1 MKDSYLS
8 CFHEVDL
15 TEEKWF
21 WNHRREVCVAYAIG
35 YSQLVRGMCDIQL
48 DAWKQWFSFILCV
61 LQTSFSTGRTAA
73 LSTSRGV
80 QRVRPW
86 SEEGVLVLL
95 YTPPP
100 SSSFPSLLLHGTAAA
115 AALHTEKRAQP
126 ERCCFWDSSRPC
138 SMSKMEEREKFRKS
152 IFQPH
157 AASFLQLSLNLCL
170 FYVTFVLAACL
181 I

>member
-95 YTPPP
+95 YTPPQL
-100 SSSFPSLLLHGTAAA
+100 FLSLLAAA
-115 AALHTEKRAQP
+115 WH
-126 ERCCFWDSSRPC
+126 CCCCCSPYRKASSAWE
-138 SMSKMEEREKFRKS
+138 MLFLGF
-152 IFQPH
+152 FQ
-157 AASFLQLSLNLCL
+157 AL
-170 FYVTFVLAACL
+170 FYEQDGRKGE

>member
-1 MKDSYLS
+1 MTYSSMPESSD
-8 CFHEVDL
+8 FHSFFVFCKL
-15 TEEKWF
+15 AFPQEELLRF
-21 WNHRREVCVAYAIG
+21 QQVGG
-35 YSQLVRGMCDIQL
+35 YKESDPGLKRGSWC
-48 DAWKQWFSFILCV
+48 SFI
-61 LQTSFSTGRTAA
+61 
-73 LSTSRGV
+73 
-80 QRVRPW
+80 
-86 SEEGVLVLL
+86 
-95 YTPPP
+95 PPP

>member
-100 SSSFPSLLLHGTAAA
+100 ALPFPPCCCMALLLLLLSIQKSELSLRDAVSGILPGPVLWARWKKGRNLGKAFFSPMQLHSCSFPSTYAY
-115 AALHTEKRAQP
+115 
-126 ERCCFWDSSRPC
+126 F
-138 SMSKMEEREKFRKS
+138 M
-152 IFQPH
+152 
-157 AASFLQLSLNLCL
+157 
-170 FYVTFVLAACL
+170 
-181 I
+181 